1 MIRAENLFVAAGHTN
16 ILSDVSFSIRAGGVT
31 FFLGE
36 SGAGKTTVLRT
47 IAGLVPSYT
56 GKIWIAERDVKTL
69 TSAERAKHVGFVFQ
83 TWNLFPHLTVLQNC
97 SQPQEVVLGASQ
109 QDAALEGLKMLELLD
124 IQAHAYKQ
132 VRELSG
138 GQQQRVAIARAL
150 CLHPEL
156 LLLDEP
162 TSALDPQTKRSLI
175 GIIKKLT
182 ERGIAVAISTHDMV
196 LVRALEGDMYF
207 LDDGRIVEQALGGEA
222 VGNDRPRLA
231 SFLHHQDS
239 NNLV

>member
-1 MIRAENLFVAAGHTN
+1 MIYAKNLSVTAGSTT
-16 ILSDVSFSIRAGGVT
+16 ILSDLSFSIRAGGVT

-47 IAGLVPSYT
+47 IAGLIPSYE
-56 GKIWIAERDVKTL
+56 GQILIGNRDVKEL
-69 TSAERAKHVGFVFQ
+69 SPDERAKHIGFVFQ

-97 SQPQEVVLGASQ
+97 TQPQEVVLGISSE
-109 QDAALEGLKMLELLD
+109 DAAIEGVRMLELLD
-124 IQAHAYKQ
+124 IQAHANKQ
-132 VRELSG
+132 VKELSG

-175 GIIKKLT
+175 SIVKKLA
-182 ERGIAVAISTHDMV
+182 ERGISVAISTHDMV
-196 LVRALEGDMYF
+196 LVGALEGDKYF
-207 LDDGRIVEQALGGEA
+207 LDSGRIVEESLGNI
-222 VGNDRPRLA
+222 VLSIQKTPRLY
-231 SFLHHQDS
+231 SFLHHKEIE
-239 NNLV
+239 